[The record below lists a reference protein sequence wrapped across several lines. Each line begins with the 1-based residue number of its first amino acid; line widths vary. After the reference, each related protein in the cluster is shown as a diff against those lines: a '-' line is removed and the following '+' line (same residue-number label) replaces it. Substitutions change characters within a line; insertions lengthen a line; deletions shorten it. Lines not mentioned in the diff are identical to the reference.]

1 MAASHK
7 WVVIVNPVAGDG
19 RGLDDF
25 PQISKLLREQEI
37 DYEPLFTEHKYHA
50 TELTVSAVKQ
60 GCRHLIVVGGDG
72 TLHEVVNGLFIQQEV
87 DPKEV
92 LLAVIAVGTGND
104 WVRTVGI
111 PARYSEAIRAIKEEN
126 RFLQDVGVVSYEES
140 LYRQSRYMANVA
152 GAGLDALVV
161 KRVSHLKQKQR
172 LHRWSY
178 TWALV
183 RSFFGYKPT
192 GVKVWV
198 DGRRVYNNL
207 LLSVAVGICKYNG
220 GGVQQLPDAVADD
233 GLLDLSLIRPIHFW
247 HILFRFH
254 YLFNGGIYRIR
265 HVIRERGSRIRIES
279 SPEMMVEVDGELLG
293 HTPLEFS
300 VLPRAISFV
309 VSREFLEQRTA
320 ADYAQ

>member
-161 KRVSHLKQKQR
+161 KRSAT
-172 LHRWSY
+172 SS
-178 TWALV
+178 
-183 RSFFGYKPT
+183 RSNACIA
-192 GVKVWV
+192 GVIPGLWFAPSLATN
-198 DGRRVYNNL
+198 RR
-207 LLSVAVGICKYNG
+207 
-220 GGVQQLPDAVADD
+220 
-233 GLLDLSLIRPIHFW
+233 
-247 HILFRFH
+247 
-254 YLFNGGIYRIR
+254 
-265 HVIRERGSRIRIES
+265 E
-279 SPEMMVEVDGELLG
+279 
-293 HTPLEFS
+293 
-300 VLPRAISFV
+300 
-309 VSREFLEQRTA
+309 
-320 ADYAQ
+320 